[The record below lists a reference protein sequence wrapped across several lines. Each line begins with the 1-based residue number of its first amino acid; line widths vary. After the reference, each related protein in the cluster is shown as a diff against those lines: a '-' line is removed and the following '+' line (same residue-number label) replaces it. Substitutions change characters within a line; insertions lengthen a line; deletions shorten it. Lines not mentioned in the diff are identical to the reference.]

1 MPPRRPERLAV
12 ERLAVVLTHDQ
23 TKSVVPSVSSAEAW
37 WVSHTSL
44 EYASAAVGALLL
56 LLCLLRASVGMWPLR
71 LLLLLLLRLLC
82 KCCPCCARCSPKA
95 EEAQGLLGAQGGR
108 SDDLEH
114 GGYGKSVASDVASR
128 SPQRGLPPRSPLTEA
143 ERAGAT
149 ALEATE
155 KKDVKK
161 DVPQK
166 AAAEKAALE
175 KAAPTA
181 AGTAAAGTAA
191 AGTVEAGTAA
201 AGTAEAGTA
210 AAETAPKSPAEV
222 QAEGLR
228 AVADAT
234 SRVRAIFDMMN
245 TDGSGSIDRKELG
258 TALKADG
265 ELEAL
270 LGQAESKGFREV
282 VALVRKLE
290 ETGRLPGPT
299 SDGTSKITFIEYE
312 RAVSNEAKAEL
323 MLMVERNGVK
333 AEMMTEKAL
342 PTPVPKARQPPRQTP
357 CSAAGPSAAPRAAG
371 VTPSRNTRAAG
382 RPAAA
387 PSDAPSAAAPLQA
400 FEARKR
406 PLRPMPLI
414 ERMPNLDKLEREEDD
429 LVEERN
435 VHTVARAHDLPVDAL
450 KTLLSQIKTRMAQS
464 LDRSIDLF
472 RKIDT
477 DGNGF
482 IDATE
487 WRAAVHT
494 LGVPAAPSSTVDAI
508 FAVLDTDGSGQID
521 YRELHS
527 RIRRTTLDPSVQ
539 QPTGTAARDSSLSA
553 QSPRTVPQLAELV
566 AGGGGPGVGAAS
578 GRRVTPL
585 STPAAAGRGGRGSG
599 GRGGAPRA
607 GGVQVLV

>member
-1 MPPRRPERLAV
+1 MD
-12 ERLAVVLTHDQ
+12 RLAVVLTHDQ
-23 TKSVVPSVSSAEAW
+23 SKSVVSSVSSAEAW
-37 WVSHTSL
+37 WVSHTNL

-128 SPQRGLPPRSPLTEA
+128 SPQRGSPPRSPLTEA

-166 AAAEKAALE
+166 AAADKAALE

-234 SRVRAIFDMMN
+234 SRVRVIFDMMN

-406 PLRPMPLI
+406 PLRPMPLM
-414 ERMPNLDKLEREEDD
+414 ERMPNLDKLEREEED

-435 VHTVARAHDLPVDAL
+435 VHTIARARDLPVDAIT
-450 KTLLSQIKTRMAQS
+450 TLLSQIKTRMAQS
-464 LDRSIDLF
+464 LDRSLLQTDLAWVCMHVL
-472 RKIDT
+472 T
-477 DGNGF
+477 
-482 IDATE
+482 T
-487 WRAAVHT
+487 
-494 LGVPAAPSSTVDAI
+494 APFLPHRYGPVS
-508 FAVLDTDGSGQID
+508 GS
-521 YRELHS
+521 LH
-527 RIRRTTLDPSVQ
+527 
-539 QPTGTAARDSSLSA
+539 
-553 QSPRTVPQLAELV
+553 
-566 AGGGGPGVGAAS
+566 
-578 GRRVTPL
+578 
-585 STPAAAGRGGRGSG
+585 
-599 GRGGAPRA
+599 
-607 GGVQVLV
+607 